1 MSVQINKKEIGE
13 IFSQNKF
20 SDKSP
25 NSPSDRL
32 LRALEAVRAGRMVIM
47 VDDEDREN
55 EGDLV
60 MAAEFITPPSVNF
73 MITHARG
80 LVCLPLTAERVDQLG
95 LEMMVQQKQNTARYG
110 TAFTVSIEA
119 REGVSTGISAADR
132 ARTILVA
139 TAENAQPHDIA
150 TPGHIFPLR
159 AAPGGVLERL
169 GHTEGSIDLLRLAG
183 LKPAA
188 VICEILNE
196 DGTMARRPA
205 LEIFAQ
211 KHNIP
216 IISIAELVT
225 WIRAHG
231 LKPISYEAERCL
243 QRVEL
248 PDLAQAALPSVYGG
262 ENLRVH
268 AFRDRHGFEHVAL
281 VKGSIEKGAVPLV
294 RVHSECVTG
303 DVFGSLRCDCG
314 GQLQSALRIIGRAE
328 CGVLVYVRGHE
339 GHGQKPVAKFLVKA
353 GQVIQGGVRRQFRVT
368 AHIDPKIHFQSVTD
382 TGFGNELPHAGSLG
396 AAIRLHVETGFHQRQ
411 INKVAGHAPLGKL
424 RINKGIVGGL
434 ARKRPRDEP
443 TGLRRHVVDF
453 LHDTVVKSNR
463 QRKTPGIDRIQKV
476 LDNADGCAVRHV
488 FFKIIDAFDGNAVG
502 RRRVAPF
509 PGQVRIDIFQRLH
522 NAERH
527 LHLVNGILGTGK
539 SAL

>member
-13 IFSQNKF
+13 IFSKNKF

-80 LVCLPLTAERVDQLG
+80 LVCFPLTAERVDQLG

-314 GQLQSALRIIGRAE
+314 GQLQSALRMIGRAE

-339 GHGQKPVAKFLVKA
+339 GRGIGLVNKIRAYALQDTGLDTVEANHRLGFAADVRDWQAAA
-353 GQVIQGGVRRQFRVT
+353 GILQSLEVQTLDMLTNNPEKVRRLT
-368 AHIDPKIHFQSVTD
+368 AY
-382 TGFGNELPHAGSLG
+382 GF
-396 AAIRLHVETGFHQRQ
+396 V
-411 INKVAGHAPLGKL
+411 V
-424 RINKGIVGGL
+424 
-434 ARKRPRDEP
+434 RKRVALEMPANI
-443 TGLRRHVVDF
+443 F
-453 LHDTVVKSNR
+453 NR
-463 QRKTPGIDRIQKV
+463 SYLETKKQK
-476 LDNADGCAVRHV
+476 
-488 FFKIIDAFDGNAVG
+488 
-502 RRRVAPF
+502 
-509 PGQVRIDIFQRLH
+509 
-522 NAERH
+522 
-527 LHLVNGILGTGK
+527 LGHSFEATAQMG
-539 SAL
+539 